1 MPRVGLTFTG
11 DADAQQ
17 WLPGVP
23 AADHNAPDAI
33 YAAPLLA
40 SGLYAKGTVQ
50 PELVETPAAAEP
62 EPAFAPEP
70 RKPYWWLPP
79 AAQEAAIAALTAPAL
94 PEPDL
99 TPGMPAPPTE
109 GEPAPDGKVG

>member
-23 AADHNAPDAI
+23 AADHNAPDAT

-40 SGLYAKGTVQ
+40 SGLYARGTVQ
-50 PELVETPAAAEP
+50 PEPVETPAAAEP
-62 EPAFAPEP
+62 EPAFVPEP

-79 AAQEAAIAALTAPAL
+79 AAQEAAILALQGATVPNPT
-94 PEPDL
+94 PEP
-99 TPGMPAPPTE
+99 PAPPTE
-109 GEPAPDGKVG
+109 SVTADGTA